1 MLNLFDNNKTYYD
14 DFVYYLDR
22 GKNLNVI
29 FSFNFSKFI
38 LDSVPGSDLS
48 FAFLNKDKYRIKIF
62 LTKEQQFKNY
72 IELFD
77 SYDKTFLSTN
87 SFYIDTYTCKKNVSK
102 LSGKYKI
109 LVAISYSSLKN
120 EFINSELSNNQNNPA
135 VYNNLKYEK
144 IINEVKY
151 AFFEQKSSNLDNQY
165 LFYSEDIEI
174 DFNKKF
180 VFNLYDIYSDT
191 ITYANLFNYLSSL
204 ETQRGIKFDGSL
216 TTNNYLDKEIKKL
229 DFNFANNTGDKT
241 NYYSLMAKVF
251 QNSRDQLN
259 YNDINYVKNV
269 FIQSERRD
277 RNRKEAIPTYETL
290 AGSLTST
297 ACENNLFNDTTQNIS
312 VVTVKETDP
321 LLLSF
326 VYDNI
331 NNIEINDFWKDDITL
346 LPIYFLDVQTKY
358 KIYYCSEL
366 QTDSMTQVWKILD
379 KQTMENLSS
388 GNYLCKIINDSE
400 YLSNHLMED
409 VFVLTKNE
417 ADAQSSTIRDE
428 VFAFEGSELSV
439 QQVQQQEGV
448 SVLEQANTISQ
459 EAIRLLG

>member
-1 MLNLFDNNKTYYD
+1 MLNLFDTNKTYYD

-38 LDSVPGSDLS
+38 LDNIPGSNLS

-87 SFYIDTYTCKKNVSK
+87 GFYIDTYTCKKNVSN
-102 LSGKYKI
+102 LNGKYKV
-109 LVAISYSSLKN
+109 LVMVSYASLRN
-120 EFINSELSNNQNNPA
+120 EFINNELLNNQNNSA

-144 IINEVKY
+144 ILNEVKY
-151 AFFEQKSSNLDNQY
+151 AFFEQKSNNLDNQY
-165 LFYSEDIEI
+165 TFYSEDIEI

-191 ITYANLFNYLSSL
+191 ITYTNLFNYLSSL
-204 ETQRGIKFDGSL
+204 ETDRGITFDGSL

-229 DFNFANNTGDKT
+229 DFNFINNSGDRI
-241 NYYSLMAKVF
+241 NYYKLMTKVF
-251 QNSRDQLN
+251 QNSNDQIN

-269 FIQSERRD
+269 FIQTKRRD
-277 RNRKEAIPTYETL
+277 RNRKETVPTYETL
-290 AGSLTST
+290 SDSLSST
-297 ACENNLFNDTTQNIS
+297 ACENNLFNDTAQN
-312 VVTVKETDP
+312 VTITTTKQTDP

-331 NNIEINDFWKDDITL
+331 NNIQIDEFWKNDITL
-346 LPIYFLDVQTKY
+346 LPVYFLDVQTKY
-358 KIYYCSEL
+358 KIYYLKEL
-366 QTDSMTQVWKILD
+366 QTDSMTQIWNVLD

-388 GNYLCKIINDSE
+388 GNYLCKIINESE

-409 VFVLTKNE
+409 VFVLSKNQAE
-417 ADAQSSTIRDE
+417 EQENVRQVFINSSILANRQE
-428 VFAFEGSELSV
+428 VLQAGINTLSE
-439 QQVQQQEGV
+439 
-448 SVLEQANTISQ
+448 ANTTNQ
-459 EAIRLLG
+459 ESLELLG

>member
-29 FSFNFSKFI
+29 FSFNFSKFV
-38 LDSVPGSDLS
+38 LDANEKLYGIFSD
-48 FAFLNKDKYRIKIF
+48 FNKDNYQIKVF
-62 LTKEQQFKNY
+62 LTKNQDFKNY

-77 SYDKTFLSTN
+77 SVEKINLNNIYVDS
-87 SFYIDTYTCKKNVSK
+87 YMCKKNVNN
-102 LSGKYKI
+102 LNGKYKV
-109 LVAISYSSLKN
+109 LVRISYSSLKN
-120 EFINSELSNNQNNPA
+120 QYIDYQLPA
-135 VYNNLKYEK
+135 AFTYDTAEYNNLKYEK
-144 IINEVKY
+144 ILNEVKY

-165 LFYSEDIEI
+165 MFYSQDIEI

-191 ITYANLFNYLSSL
+191 ITYTNLFNYLSAL
-204 ETQRGIKFDGSL
+204 EVERGIKFDGSL

-229 DFNFANNTGDKT
+229 DFNFINNSGDKT

-251 QNSRDQLN
+251 QNSLDQLN

-269 FIQSERRD
+269 FIQKERRD

-297 ACENNLFNDTTQNIS
+297 ACENNLFNDTTQNVS
-312 VVTVKETDP
+312 TTTFKETDP

-346 LPIYFLDVQTKY
+346 LPVYFLDVQTKY

-366 QTDSMTQVWKILD
+366 QTDSMTQVWKVLD
-379 KQTMENLSS
+379 KQAMENLSS
-388 GNYLCKIINDSE
+388 GNYLCKIINESE

-409 VFVLTKNE
+409 VFILSKNQAE
-417 ADAQSSTIRDE
+417 VQGNINDETFSFERSEFSAQQI
-428 VFAFEGSELSV
+428 
-439 QQVQQQEGV
+439 QQQAGLN
-448 SVLEQANTISQ
+448 VLGQANTLSQ
-459 EAIRLLG
+459 EALRPLG